1 MQHEISTALS
11 EAEKRVIS
19 VKTKAGHYVKYS
31 GNPAELSG
39 ARFET
44 GLALRRAGAFQ
55 LLIKH
60 NASRHKN
67 GQICVEDLDNIPFVT
82 QLIPD
87 PDVASYSFE
96 NPCPDTATRVARF
109 NITRATAG
117 QTAYTGVPNLSSIPD
132 RFLRMATLNA
142 EEVETEAL
150 AFALTQLSIFENR
163 LHANEL
169 LEQCGYDGRKLA
181 PLLDAIEAEATAEDI
196 TLVTGR
202 RNAFKEGGLK
212 GMPLTHASFQAFFE
226 EFNIL
231 EYRCPPV
238 MRLSDDV
245 LAQMVGT
252 IFIKD
257 PTQRKNWSN
266 HLNQPVIRSP
276 TGARLSGPPTTFA
289 EHRALAEKVL
299 RSDVTIAGIDELSSP
314 TGIVLSADHIA
325 ALAGANINHNLIPE
339 ADAYRVAEALLA
351 DPRKHIGGP
360 TPNTGTAPLTGGER
374 VPITVPRGEDGKFLY
389 WAPPMSECDCGT
401 PDGGRHIK
409 YKWPCAYYR
418 KDSDGTAGLQGG
430 QGQGQ
435 GRGLGKGKGGDGKG
449 KKGKGR
455 GGGKQ
460 QSYITEERINSA
472 VAAAL
477 KAASSS
483 DSASE
488 APPRSEASSTT
499 PSSAAASS
507 KQSCCVANY
516 DDTTELEA
524 LLNSTS
530 LGADLKA
537 FFSDQSVRAPTDI
550 FMCTPF
556 SKLDQMGF
564 SATYKIRPFVTGAEL
579 VLNEWTAK
587 PIIDEYGNR
596 AVADFYE
603 LASVV
608 EAIDER
614 MPRSHSS
621 SLEIPDSPPSFG
633 LESLEIRLWDCERSR
648 SPLGDWW
655 THVTSMDAA
664 ELSQTEL
671 CLVPVACGVSLSAAN
686 SGFIA
691 DRSTVTRYDL
701 PHTSTRNLADADALP
716 VPGSQTNYAF
726 NTSINDVAAANEIL
740 ATSKTKSCSNQTSS
754 MPIFRAPIDSGC
766 TATCTDSIKRLIN
779 LKECDETFNV
789 ADGKKSRC
797 TAIGDMPVL
806 AKDDKGKIFRFTFTN
821 VRFVPDFKYT
831 LISVKQIWR
840 DQQVDSRFADENRL
854 IFPDGSVV
862 PYDDRFKLCAI
873 TLVSEPMILTAIES
887 NRLSKVQSSEQIC
900 NVGFHNIKSTA
911 HVARL
916 PAAQAGELLHRRCH
930 MGINKIRAMPH
941 VSGDAPK
948 ILASAVPN
956 PCVHCAA
963 AQIRKA
969 GHSGTLDAPEP
980 EPGVLHVDLKGPFP
994 LSMTGK
1000 YRYVAFYIDEYS
1012 RFVFSEFLHDKSEVI
1027 EATKRVIAKFNSLV
1041 GTPVDEQGVAINRPK
1056 VRRLHR
1062 DHEGALDSG
1071 KFEAFRASE
1080 LLHSTTS
1087 APHDHDLNPISE
1099 STINVISTLAT
1110 SYKSH
1115 SGAPIGFWPEII
1127 RYAVDWHNSAPQASI
1142 GSSTADPQISPT
1154 QRFQLKQP
1162 KVMDLV
1168 AFGARTVVLKP
1179 PQQQSKTTLSSRG
1192 WVGMFLGRSSDA
1204 VGTYEVW
1211 VPSINRKVRS
1221 SSLTVDEEFFPW
1233 LGAKAHQPLLTATTS
1248 ARFLSD
1254 HLGSDFK
1261 TDAAP
1266 EPADFVKPNDINL
1279 MPRPSLSA
1287 LNLFSGPYTREV
1299 GLSNTLRLFGW
1310 DSVEDFDNDKSLGG
1324 GWKDDI
1330 LNDSR
1335 YVELL
1340 QKARA
1345 GAWDFIM
1352 AGVPCKATTVAR
1364 CFDASN
1370 GGGDYGPPQLTSA
1383 EYPDGLPNLKPPQS
1397 KELMKAKRVWDRAIE
1412 IMIAAHRSPRRTT
1425 IVLENPSDRNIIG
1438 TPQHMADVSHGS
1450 FFATAQFKRLIEAI
1464 PNSSMATFANCRF
1477 DADSQKYITLWYTND
1492 AARVLDTLNGPDYQC
1507 NHPPG
1512 THKALAGGRDDRGKW
1527 VSGDTAH
1534 YLSGLC
1540 AKISM
1545 AATFARTGD
1554 PTPISLRREPSKFAS
1569 KDAGPRALPS
1579 GPITGPSD
1587 SDAIPPPTLA
1597 AGAPA
1602 PTRADVTPRRLSFT
1616 STPVRSAVPSAPIPS
1631 SRTIPH
1637 TLPDQ
1642 SLQNVPRASPL
1653 DSAAH
1658 GGSPLRIF
1666 SPSFSESSSPL
1677 LHRGSGVELGGG
1689 ISSSP
1694 QHFPRQDARS
1704 RSVRTSTRAATDKSI
1719 ADSEVRRAARAVRPI
1734 AASIPET
1741 VPEEDEGGNAPYT
1754 SFTGTPNTT
1763 WGDGSVDADVMEAT
1777 VASLIFESSADKSAP
1792 DRTNLTGW
1800 IDFSDDVPDDV
1811 HHIGDGALVFEATS
1825 DQISAAAAYGG
1836 LDASTQTVLKAVH
1849 SCLLTSTTGD
1859 AYDHNIQHGL
1869 RADSPDAP
1877 KTHAEAVSRGP
1888 PWPAAIK
1895 KEFANHDSN
1904 NSWKMIDRSD
1914 VPAGRRIH
1922 KFVWVFKQKRDGSA
1936 KARLCVQGCTLEE
1949 GIDYDQTFAK
1959 PLRHASARG
1968 LFAYAARNRCSV
1980 RSVDFVAAYLQGDF
1994 VDGEVVYCKQPAG
2007 SNVIGADGQPQ
2018 ICEVTKPIY
2027 GIPQAGR
2034 RLQRKV
2040 FPWCTDVMGLRQL
2053 DDSDD
2058 CVFVWDDPNHNEIF
2072 AVGIYVD
2079 NLQIVHS
2086 ATLDEDGE
2094 AVDPK
2099 SFYAKFIAQLRA
2111 DWDVVDEGP
2120 MTDLLGIDCD
2130 YQADGSILL
2139 HQGNYVRKMLN
2150 KFAPEGPKHK
2160 RCATPYSADLPRL
2173 VIEALENST
2182 ADAPSHPSLIKAY
2195 QMRVG
2200 ALMYACTGTRPDL
2213 AYAVHQHCRC
2223 LSRPTPDLMS
2233 ELDYVFSYLYENQ
2246 NVGIR
2251 FTPEDGTLRGTADA
2265 SWEVRASTSGWIVYW
2280 HGAPLVWGSRKQ
2292 KSISLSSCESEIIAL
2307 SEAAKDV
2314 IHLRRFTRG
2323 LVPSMPDEPTIL
2335 STDNKAAR
2343 DLSYNPEHH
2352 NRSKHIARRHFFIRD
2367 MVESHE
2373 IIVPLVNTHDNDAD
2387 FFTKPLPPK
2396 RFKFLRRKVM
2406 NLSTDR

>member
-1 MQHEISTALS
+1 MSTHDEFSTAQS

-19 VKTKAGHYVKYS
+19 VKTKAGHPVKYS
-31 GNPAELSG
+31 GNPAELPG
-39 ARFET
+39 ARYET

-55 LLIKH
+55 MLIKN
-60 NASRHKN
+60 NASRLKN
-67 GQICVEDLDNIPFVT
+67 GQMCVDDIDNIPFVV
-82 QLIPD
+82 QLVND
-87 PDVASYSFE
+87 PDEGTYTFE

-109 NITRATAG
+109 NTSRVMQG
-117 QTAYTGVPNLSSIPD
+117 LPPYTGVPNISTLPD
-132 RFLRMATLNA
+132 RYVKMATVNK

-150 AFALTQLSIFENR
+150 AFALTQLSIFEDK

-169 LEQCGYDGRKLA
+169 LEQCDYDGRKLA
-181 PLLDAIEAEATAEDI
+181 PLLDAIEREATAQDI

-212 GMPLTHASFQAFFE
+212 NMPLTHASFKSFFE
-226 EFNIL
+226 ELNIL
-231 EYRCPPV
+231 EYKCPPSK
-238 MRLSDDV
+238 RLSDDEM
-245 LAQMVGT
+245 AQVVGT

-257 PTQRKNWSN
+257 PSQRKNWCN
-266 HLNQPVIRSP
+266 HLNQPVIR
-276 TGARLSGPPTTFA
+276 GAAGERLSGPPISFA

-299 RSDVTIAGIDELSSP
+299 RSEVTIAGIDELSSP
-314 TGIVLSADHIA
+314 TGIVLSAEHVA
-325 ALAGANINHNLIPE
+325 ALTSANIDHHLIPE
-339 ADAYRVAEALLA
+339 AEAIRVAEVLLA
-351 DPRKHIGGP
+351 DPRKNFGSATGGGISA
-360 TPNTGTAPLTGGER
+360 TTGER
-374 VPITVPRGEDGKFLY
+374 VPINVPRGDDGKYLY
-389 WAPPMSECDCGT
+389 WAPPMTECDCGT

-418 KDSDGTAGLQGG
+418 KDNEGANVTTS
-430 QGQGQ
+430 GQGQ
-435 GRGLGKGKGGDGKG
+435 GRGSGAWRGKGADGKG

-460 QSYITEERINSA
+460 HSYIMEERINSA

-477 KAASSS
+477 KAASTS
-483 DSASE
+483 DSASDA
-488 APPRSEASSTT
+488 APKSESSSTT
-499 PSSAAASS
+499 PSSG
-507 KQSCCVANY
+507 KQSCCVASY
-516 DDTTELEA
+516 DDATELEA

-530 LGADLKA
+530 LGADLAA
-537 FFSDQSVRAPTDI
+537 FFSDQNVSDSAVSPQAIAPTVELVPVSVKDWKL
-550 FMCTPF
+550 TP
-556 SKLDQMGF
+556 S
-564 SATYKIRPFVTGAEL
+564 SHHSRPRLLGAEL
-579 VLNEWTAK
+579 VLNKWTAE
-587 PIIDEYGNR
+587 PIIDVHGVTNML
-596 AVADFYE
+596 DFHE
-603 LASVV
+603 LVTVV
-608 EAIDER
+608 EIIDAR
-614 MPRSHSS
+614 MPG
-621 SLEIPDSPPSFG
+621 SPPSFG

-655 THVTSMDAA
+655 THVASMNAS
-664 ELSQTEL
+664 EQSRTEL
-671 CLVPVACGVSLSAAN
+671 CLGSVACSVSLSDAN
-686 SGFIA
+686 SGFSA
-691 DRSTVTRYDL
+691 DPCAVTPIDSCDM
-701 PHTSTRNLADADALP
+701 PCTSARKIADADALP
-716 VPGSQTNYAF
+716 VLGSQNNFAF
-726 NTSINDVAAANEIL
+726 NAAIDDIAATSVAAASGEAYSRTRQL
-740 ATSKTKSCSNQTSS
+740 STL
-754 MPIFRAPIDSGC
+754 PIFRAPVDSGC
-766 TATCTDSIKRLIN
+766 TATCTESIEKLIN
-779 LKECDETFNV
+779 IKQCDETFNV

-806 AKDDKGKIFRFTFTN
+806 AKDNNGKVFRFTFTN

-840 DQQVDSRFADENRL
+840 DQQVNSKFADENHL
-854 IFPDGSVV
+854 VFPDGSIV
-862 PYDDRFKLCAI
+862 PYDARFKLCAV
-873 TLVSEPMILTAIES
+873 TLVSEPMMLRAIDAKRQPKE
-887 NRLSKVQSSEQIC
+887 RTVEQTC
-900 NVGFHNIKSTA
+900 NIGFHNIKSTA

-930 MGINKIRAMPH
+930 MGVNKIRAMPH
-941 VSGDAPK
+941 ISGDAPK
-948 ILASAVPN
+948 ILASAIPN

-963 AQIRKA
+963 SQIRKA
-969 GHSGTLDAPEP
+969 GHSGSMDAPEP

-994 LSMTGK
+994 SSMTGK
-1000 YRYVAFYIDEYS
+1000 YRYVAFFIDEYS

-1041 GTPVDEQGVAINRPK
+1041 GTPVDEHGVALARPK

-1062 DHEGALDSG
+1062 DHEGALDSH
-1071 KFEAFRASE
+1071 KFEAFRAAE
-1080 LLHSTTS
+1080 MLHSTTS
-1087 APHDHDLNPISE
+1087 APHDHDLNPIPE

-1142 GSSTADPQISPT
+1142 GSSTADPQISPM

-1162 KVMDLV
+1162 KIMDLV

-1211 VPSINRKVRS
+1211 VPSISRKVRS

-1233 LGAKAHQPLLTATTS
+1233 LGAKAHQPLLSATVT

-1261 TDAAP
+1261 TDAVPTPP
-1266 EPADFVKPNDINL
+1266 EFVKPGDINSI
-1279 MPRPSLSA
+1279 PRPSLSA
-1287 LNLFSGPYTREV
+1287 FHMYSGPYKREV

-1310 DSVEDFDNDKSLGG
+1310 DNVDDIDNDKSLGG
-1324 GWKDDI
+1324 GWEDDI

-1340 QKARA
+1340 QRARA

-1352 AGVPCKATTVAR
+1352 CGLPCKSTTVAR
-1364 CFDASN
+1364 CFDASH

-1383 EYPDGLPNLKPPQS
+1383 EYPDGLPNLKPPQA
-1397 KELMKAKRVWDRAIE
+1397 KELMKAKMIWNRTVE
-1412 IMIAAHRSPRRTT
+1412 ILIAAHKSPRRST
-1425 IVLENPSDRNIIG
+1425 IVLENPSDRSIEG

-1450 FFATAQFKRLIEAI
+1450 FFATKQFKKLIDAI

-1477 DADSQKYITLWYTND
+1477 GADAQKYITLWYTND
-1492 AARVLDTLNGPDYQC
+1492 AARVLDTLNGPDFQC

-1512 THKALAGGRDDRGKW
+1512 THKAIAGGRDSRGQW
-1527 VSGDTAH
+1527 ISAETAH
-1534 YLSGLC
+1534 YMHGLC
-1540 AKISM
+1540 NKISM

-1554 PTPISLRREPSKFAS
+1554 PTPISMRRENTKAVTSTTDSKS
-1569 KDAGPRALPS
+1569 LPID
-1579 GPITGPSD
+1579 PLVEPDRTNVV
-1587 SDAIPPPTLA
+1587 PPPSQA
-1597 AGAPA
+1597 ASTPA
-1602 PTRADVTPRRLSFT
+1602 RPRADVTPRRLSFP
-1616 STPVRSAVPSAPIPS
+1616 SSPVQSAVPSAPAPP

-1637 TLPDQ
+1637 TSPDG
-1642 SLQNVPRASPL
+1642 
-1653 DSAAH
+1653 SAVH

-1666 SPSFSESSSPL
+1666 SPSFSQSFSPSPQ
-1677 LHRGSGVELGGG
+1677 RGDGIELGGG

-1694 QHFPRQDARS
+1694 EYLPRQDART
-1704 RSVRTSTRAATDKSI
+1704 RGVRASTRASTEKSI
-1719 ADSEVRRAARAVRPI
+1719 ASNELRRAARAARPI
-1734 AASIPET
+1734 ASSIPET
-1741 VPEEDEGGNAPYT
+1741 VPEEVEGGDAPYT
-1754 SFTGTPNTT
+1754 SLSGTPNAS
-1763 WGDGSVDADVMEAT
+1763 WGGTGVDSDSMEAT
-1777 VASLIFESSADKSAP
+1777 VASLIFESINDSGAP
-1792 DRTNLTGW
+1792 DRSNLTGW
-1800 IDFSDDVPDDV
+1800 IDFPNTVPDDAR
-1811 HHIGDGALVFEATS
+1811 HDGNGILTFEATK
-1825 DQISAAAAYGG
+1825 DQISDAASRCS
-1836 LDASTQTVLKAVH
+1836 LDANTHNVLQSVH
-1849 SCLLTSTTGD
+1849 TCLLVSAIDDIYD
-1859 AYDHNIQHGL
+1859 ASVQHGL
-1869 RADSPDAP
+1869 RADSLGAP
-1877 KTHAEAVSRGP
+1877 RTHAEAIRRGP
-1888 PWPAAIK
+1888 PWPSAID
-1895 KEFANHDSN
+1895 KEFLNHASN
-1904 NSWKMIDRSD
+1904 ESWKMMDRST

-1922 KFVWVFKQKRDGSA
+1922 KFVWVFKQKRDGTA

-1994 VDGEVVYCKQPAG
+1994 VDGEVVYCKQPDG
-2007 SNVIGADGQPQ
+2007 SNVIGSDGLPQ
-2018 ICEVTKPIY
+2018 VCMVTKPIY
-2027 GIPQAGR
+2027 GMPQAGR

-2058 CVFVWDDPNHNEIF
+2058 CVFVWDDPNGNEIF

-2086 ATLDEDGE
+2086 AVLDDDGE
-2094 AVDPK
+2094 ATDRS

-2120 MTDLLGIDCD
+2120 MTDLLGIDCN

-2139 HQGNYVRKMLN
+2139 HQGNYIRKMLS
-2150 KFAPEGPKHK
+2150 KFAPDGPKHK
-2160 RCATPYSADLPRL
+2160 RCSVPYSADLPRL
-2173 VIEALENST
+2173 VIEALESST
-2182 ADAPSHPSLIKAY
+2182 ADAPSHPSLVKGY

-2223 LSRPTPDLMS
+2223 LSRPTPELMS
-2233 ELDYVFSYLYENQ
+2233 ELDYVFSYLHDNQ

-2265 SWEVRASTSGWIVYW
+2265 SWEVRASTSGWIIYW

-2292 KSISLSSCESEIIAL
+2292 KSVALSSCESEIIAL

-2323 LVPSMPDEPTIL
+2323 LVPSMPIEPTVL

-2352 NRSKHIARRHFFIRD
+2352 NRSKHIARRHFYIRD

-2406 NLSTDR
+2406 NLSDDR